1 MSTVNMSN
9 NDTEERI
16 ELLKKLEAAEDGN
29 TRSMSNEQIEECIAL
44 LQKLA
49 KAEEAA

>member
-9 NDTEERI
+9 NDIEERI
-16 ELLKKLEAAEDGN
+16 GLLKKLEAAEDDN

-49 KAEEAA
+49 KAEEDA